1 MSRLDNKEL
10 IAEINQHLK
19 DGVPAE
25 KMVRLAEVLD
35 IDPGQLELP
44 GRGLPAVGRLFQYQ
58 RVSGKAE
65 SIKSYA
71 AAVDELQNALD
82 TGQAN
87 YVQRQVAYAIGL
99 EPRYSNKAFT
109 HYSQKDMPGLDQA
122 KLNKLAVLGVDLAT
136 FNKAAP
142 ADKATRLNEAINSWL
157 GSDRAKAQPAKSN
170 GIGGAGASSRFD
182 GAKDGAGASSS
193 IRPSGGPKAGPN
205 PKHNVAAQKEA
216 SDKAWNETISQLGGP
231 PPWARPGKL

>member
-1 MSRLDNKEL
+1 MSQSE
-10 IAEINQHLK
+10 
-19 DGVPAE
+19 
-25 KMVRLAEVLD
+25 
-35 IDPGQLELP
+35 
-44 GRGLPAVGRLFQYQ
+44 
-58 RVSGKAE
+58 
-65 SIKSYA
+65 KSYA
-71 AAVDELQNALD
+71 DAVQELQTALD
-82 TGQAN
+82 TGTID
-87 YVQRQVAYAIGL
+87 YIGRQVAFAIGL
-99 EPRYSNKAFT
+99 EPRYASKEFT
-109 HYSQKDMPGLDQA
+109 HYSQKDMPGLDQQ
-122 KLNKLAVLGVDLAT
+122 KLNKLAVMGVDLTA

-142 ADKATRLNEAINSWL
+142 ADKVDRLNEAITSWL

-216 SDKAWNETISQLGGP
+216 SDQAWNETISQLGGP